1 MELVIALSIIFSVIA
16 LFTAI
21 YACEE
26 LVKLRDRIH
35 FIQIKVDYHNEQI
48 ERILGLTQSVLDN
61 NDRMIKYIDALEDR
75 TKKEE

>member
-21 YACEE
+21 YAVEE
-26 LVKLRDRIH
+26 LMKLRDTTKSIIDIAQRVI
-35 FIQIKVDYHNEQI
+35 
-48 ERILGLTQSVLDN
+48 DN
-61 NDRMIKYIDALEDR
+61 NYRIIEYIDVLEDH

>member
-26 LVKLRDRIH
+26 LMKLRDRT
-35 FIQIKVDYHNEQI
+35 
-48 ERILGLTQSVLDN
+48 ERIIDSIDSVIDN
-61 NDRMIKYIDALEDR
+61 IDRIIECIDVLEDR
-75 TKKEE
+75 TKKED

>member
-16 LFTAI
+16 LFTSI

-26 LVKLRDRIH
+26 LMKLRDRT
-35 FIQIKVDYHNEQI
+35 
-48 ERILGLTQSVLDN
+48 ERVIDLAQRVIDV
-61 NDRMIKYIDALEDR
+61 NDRIIKYINVLEDR